1 MKTKNTTSPTRL
13 PVATTAGDFIAEYTG
28 QGLSGLSFPRQ
39 AGAKS
44 KPTEIK
50 TPPPEIRRWHALTT
64 QAVKAALAG
73 KVLPPLPPLDLARG
87 TEFQQSVWRALQQ
100 IAAGR
105 TQSYGEVAASLGR
118 PKATR
123 AVGTACGANPI
134 PLLVPCHRVLAAGGG
149 LGGFTAGLDWK
160 RLLLERE
167 GIELN
172 KGR

>member
-1 MKTKNTTSPTRL
+1 MKTKPASLPTRL

-28 QGLSGLSFPRQ
+28 QGLSGLSFPRRT
-39 AGAKS
+39 GAKS
-44 KPTEIK
+44 NLAETKV
-50 TPPPEIRRWHALTT
+50 PPPEIRRWHVLTT
-64 QAVKAALAG
+64 KAVKAALAG
-73 KVLPPLPPLDLARG
+73 KPLPLLPPLDLARG
-87 TEFQQSVWRALQQ
+87 SAFQQSVWRKLQQ

-105 TQSYGEVAASLGR
+105 TQSYGEVAATLGR

-134 PLLVPCHRVLAAGGG
+134 PLLVPCHRVLAARGG

-167 GIELN
+167 GSLP
-172 KGR
+172 